1 MASTHPIPTAR
12 QGPAQRN
19 RFPINKTAGR
29 GQEDFMG
36 RNISPAAG
44 SRDQNPSILPPKGGT
59 TNSEKRAGQSP
70 KNFPTNKIFLPH
82 IPRFGAGVLHSF
94 NALRPAQFTCFSLF
108 KKPPVDGGKILWVGH
123 NHWPTPYPAK
133 NGR

>member
-19 RFPINKTAGR
+19 RFPINKTADR
-29 GQEDFMG
+29 GQEDCMG
-36 RNISPAAG
+36 RKISPAAG
-44 SRDQNPSILPPKGGT
+44 SRAQNPSILPPKGGT
-59 TNSEKRAGQSP
+59 TRSKKPAGQSP
-70 KNFPTNKIFLPH
+70 KNFPTNKIFLPQ
-82 IPRFGAGVLHSF
+82 IPRFGADGFHSF